1 MQDITIKFK
10 VTVQLNEKW
19 ASNLTTEEIIEY
31 LKARMNSSLGFRGKI
46 KKLNVVQR

>member
-10 VTVQLNEKW
+10 VTVQLDEKW
-19 ASNLTTEEIIEY
+19 ASHLTTEEIIEY

-46 KKLNVVQR
+46 KKLNVVLR